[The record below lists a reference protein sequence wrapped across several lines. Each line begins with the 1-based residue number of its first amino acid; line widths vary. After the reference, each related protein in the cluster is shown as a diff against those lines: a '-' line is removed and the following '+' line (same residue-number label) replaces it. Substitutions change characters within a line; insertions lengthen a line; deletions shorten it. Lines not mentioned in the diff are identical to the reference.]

1 MTKEYAD
8 ILVYE
13 IASLRGYVFND
24 EHYFEYLGTWN
35 SPDDDGE
42 LSYIYYYHEP
52 IACDKDGNPYP
63 TGYPCYWICNKYHT
77 GRIYKWPQPHELHE
91 SSADDVVENS

>member
-8 ILVYE
+8 ILVHE
-13 IASLRGYVFND
+13 IASLRGYVFD
-24 EHYFEYLGTWN
+24 AEHYFEYLGTWN

-52 IACDKDGNPYP
+52 IACDKD
-63 TGYPCYWICNKYHT
+63 TL
-77 GRIYKWPQPHELHE
+77 RAL
-91 SSADDVVENS
+91 NSRNLKVQL